1 VKELQEECQ
10 KMLAK
15 FPTTS
20 KKDLKI
26 LGKLLKLIMDAS
38 HQLDSSATFLALQNI
53 LNLGAYHP
61 ENNFSKDWSSWSSL

>member
-1 VKELQEECQ
+1 
-10 KMLAK
+10 
-15 FPTTS
+15 
-20 KKDLKI
+20 
-26 LGKLLKLIMDAS
+26 MDAS